1 MSTKDEVFNAIQS
14 QAGEIQAKFEEL
26 KGRAE
31 VEKTAVCSAFHANI
45 GDIMRAGF
53 DPTLGQTP
61 KLMDNPTGDVANWLN
76 QFDFHD
82 FGCWFFLKSRSMPVS
97 LIGGK
102 SVRIALLLG
111 WLVVFGLG
119 CSEPEP
125 EIFIRPV
132 RSIVVGD
139 VGAFSSGSYP
149 GQAKALQEVDLGF
162 EVSGQLIERPVAV
175 GDLVQPSRLLARL
188 DPRDYEARLA
198 SAKGVHGTAKANYQ
212 RSVALVRQGVLAEIV
227 MDQRRAVFDAA
238 DGELRLAQKGFDDT
252 RMYAPFAATVSVTYV
267 DNFQNVQAKQ
277 PVIRL
282 LDLSKIEMVVGIPE
296 DAITLAP
303 YITDVKVRFDAFPDR
318 EFPAEI
324 VEIGAEASHTTRT
337 YPVTLLIDPPE
348 DIEIKPGM
356 AGQAKAT
363 AELPEDLNRT
373 GIDIPASAVFSPSD
387 QQSQQSFV
395 WILQG
400 EPLSVSQREV
410 KVLGVSQRGVLVQ
423 GLAAG
428 DRIVTAGVHSLSES
442 QTVRLLDSASSR

>member
-1 MSTKDEVFNAIQS
+1 
-14 QAGEIQAKFEEL
+14 
-26 KGRAE
+26 
-31 VEKTAVCSAFHANI
+31 
-45 GDIMRAGF
+45 MRF
-53 DPTLGQTP
+53 
-61 KLMDNPTGDVANWLN
+61 
-76 QFDFHD
+76 
-82 FGCWFFLKSRSMPVS
+82 
-97 LIGGK
+97 
-102 SVRIALLLG
+102 ALLLG
-111 WLVVFGLG
+111 WLVALAPG

-175 GDLVQPSRLLARL
+175 GDLVQPGQLLARL

-238 DGELRLAQKGFDDT
+238 DGELRLAQKAFDDT
-252 RMYAPFAATVSVTYV
+252 RMYAPFAGTVSVTYV

-282 LDLSKIEMVVGIPE
+282 LDLSKIEMIIGIPE

-303 YITDVKVRFDAFPDR
+303 YITGVKVRFDAFPDR

-324 VEIGAEASHTTRT
+324 KEIGAEASHTTRT

-356 AGQAKAT
+356 AGQAAAS

-373 GIDIPASAVFSPSD
+373 GIDIPASAVFSPPD
-387 QQSQQSFV
+387 QESQQSFV
-395 WILQG
+395 WIVHG

-410 KVLGVSQRGVLVQ
+410 KVLGVSQRGLRVQ

-428 DRIVTAGVHSLSES
+428 DRIATAGVHSLTEG
-442 QTVRLLDSASSR
+442 QPVRLLDSASSS